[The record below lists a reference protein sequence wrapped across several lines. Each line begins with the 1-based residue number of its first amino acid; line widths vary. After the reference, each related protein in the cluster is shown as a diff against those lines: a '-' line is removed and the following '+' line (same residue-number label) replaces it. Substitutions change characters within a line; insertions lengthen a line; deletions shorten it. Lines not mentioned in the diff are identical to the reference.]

1 MTIIMSMVIPMSW
14 KKSELDR
21 IDLEELLEY
30 IIEQKLA
37 GTLSTIKAWCKKNEI
52 PYNLTLED
60 LKPYPL
66 TCPVFQTPI
75 DWCKKEQGPSNNSP
89 SIDRMK
95 PETGYVPGNVRIVS
109 QKANRLK
116 QNATKKELQAIVD
129 YMD

>member
-1 MTIIMSMVIPMSW
+1 MSMVIPMNW
-14 KKSELDR
+14 KKNELDR
-21 IDLEELLEY
+21 IDLETLLEY
-30 IIEQKLA
+30 VIEQKLA
-37 GTLSTIKAWCKKNEI
+37 STLSTIKSWCKKNEI
-52 PYNLTLED
+52 PFDLTVED

-66 TCPVFQTPI
+66 TCPVFKTPI
-75 DWCKKEQGPSNNSP
+75 DWCKTEQGPSNSSP

-116 QNATKKELQAIVD
+116 QNATKQELQAIVD